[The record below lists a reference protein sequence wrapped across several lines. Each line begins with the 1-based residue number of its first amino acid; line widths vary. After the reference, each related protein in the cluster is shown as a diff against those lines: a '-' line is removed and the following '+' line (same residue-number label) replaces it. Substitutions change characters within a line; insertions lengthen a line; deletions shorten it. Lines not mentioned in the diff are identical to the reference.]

1 MATIREREW
10 IKHLPDGFVIYFY
23 LKTHLGE
30 LLSFTAALLKDGEC
44 ITRYD
49 NAHGFAHRD
58 VRGRKAADTI
68 TKQTYSGLTSKE
80 VLHYANQD
88 LTENYAKHYEYYQSH

>member
-1 MATIREREW
+1 MAEPRERDW
-10 IKHLPDGFVIYFY
+10 IKYLPDGFVIYFY

-30 LLSFTAALLKDGEC
+30 ILSFSAALLKDGEC
-44 ITRYD
+44 VTRYD

-58 VRGRKAADTI
+58 ALGRESADTVKKHVFPDLT
-68 TKQTYSGLTSKE
+68 TKQ
-80 VLHYANQD
+80 VLDYANKD

>member
-1 MATIREREW
+1 MAAIREREW
-10 IKHLPDGFVIYFY
+10 IKYLPDGFVIYFY

-30 LLSFTAALLKDGEC
+30 LLLFSAALLKDGAC

-58 VRGRKAADTI
+58 VRGRKSAQTI
-68 TKQTYSGLTSKE
+68 KKETFSNLTTKQ
-80 VLHYANQD
+80 VLEYANQD
-88 LTENYAKHYEYYQSH
+88 LAENYEKHYEYYQSH

>member
-1 MATIREREW
+1 MDQTSARWICHIFLSENAPRE
-10 IKHLPDGFVIYFY
+10 I
-23 LKTHLGE
+23 
-30 LLSFTAALLKDGEC
+30 LSFTAALLKDGAC

-58 VRGRKAADTI
+58 ALGRKAADTI
-68 TKQTYSGLTSKE
+68 TKQTYSGLTTKE